1 MSSTKLANFLSQPYP
16 FYYRGKTLGVISL
29 FIFAITFL
37 FNYLF
42 QPFHV
47 NLAELRMG
55 YVWIC
60 IIHAL
65 IPSFLFFILFS
76 LIQKINSID
85 KKWHVKEE
93 ILVLLGYLVL
103 LGIFNFLVRDII
115 YKNPDNW
122 SVHHFWTE
130 LKNTLL
136 AGILFIFIFIPFNFK
151 RLHDRY
157 QEKSSRLV
165 PFKSFLKSSSIENTI
180 PIKTQLKADDFK
192 LEINKFLFAKAEK
205 NYVEIYLEE
214 ESEIQKLV
222 KRITMTELENQL
234 KNFNFVSKT
243 HRSYLVNLKKIENIS
258 GNAQGYQLKL
268 KNFENSIPVSRSKI
282 SAFEERM
289 EMLND
294 VA

>member
-29 FIFAITFL
+29 LIFAITFL

-47 NLAELRMG
+47 NFSELRMD
-55 YVWIC
+55 YEWVC
-60 IIHAL
+60 LIHAL
-65 IPSFLFFILFS
+65 IPSLLFFILF
-76 LIQKINSID
+76 LFIQKIDAID
-85 KKWHVKEE
+85 EKWNVKEE
-93 ILVLLGYLVL
+93 ILTLLGYLILV
-103 LGIFNFLVRDII
+103 GISNFLVRDII
-115 YKNPDNW
+115 YNSPDNL
-122 SVHHFWTE
+122 SSYHFFVE
-130 LKNTLL
+130 VKNTFL
-136 AGILFIFIFIPFNFK
+136 AGILFIFIFIPLNFR

-157 QEKSSRLV
+157 QEKSAKLN
-165 PFKSFLKSSSIENTI
+165 PFQSSLKSAEIKKTI
-180 PIKTQLKADDFK
+180 LIKTQLKTDDFE

-205 NYVEIYLEE
+205 NYVEIYLEGVA
-214 ESEIQKLV
+214 EIQKLV
-222 KRITMTELENQL
+222 KRITMTDLENQL

-243 HRSYLVNLKKIENIS
+243 HRSYLVNLKKIEKIS

-268 KNFENSIPVSRSKI
+268 ETFKTSIPVSRSNI

-289 EMLND
+289 KMLNN